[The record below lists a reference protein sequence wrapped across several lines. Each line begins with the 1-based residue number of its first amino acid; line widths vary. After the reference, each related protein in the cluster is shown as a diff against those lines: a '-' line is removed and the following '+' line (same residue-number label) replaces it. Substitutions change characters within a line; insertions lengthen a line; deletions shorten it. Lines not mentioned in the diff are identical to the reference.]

1 MILWPPS
8 SVISL
13 LAVHAGIWWLLVNI
27 FREYLHEKYSSDA
40 DIQLNTK
47 SLIKSFSFT
56 NIKRFFEDY
65 SFATRGVDRV
75 ALPGTASPDVR
86 ENILIY
92 YPRII
97 PTNVVTLS
105 AGARGSVPVLIVWKV
120 QWGPVFLIY

>member
-13 LAVHAGIWWLLVNI
+13 LAVHGILWLLVNI
-27 FREYLHEKYSSDA
+27 FREYLHEKYSADA

-56 NIKRFFEDY
+56 NMKRFFEDY
-65 SFATRGVDRV
+65 SFARGVDRV

-86 ENILIY
+86 VHILIY

-105 AGARGSVPVLIVWKV
+105 AGARGSVPVLIVCKV
-120 QWGPVFLIY
+120 QWEPVFLIY